1 MARGELTPLDKKYKA
16 IISNNIVEIAQ
27 RKNMR
32 QADIVHQSGLA
43 KSTINGYINGTSIP
57 TSDNL
62 LNLSHALTVSPAD
75 IDPRYKSNAEPI
87 EDKSEIDPRFATE
100 PKTPADNYD
109 LDAML
114 DNAHSYDGKPL
125 DDHDRELIRQ
135 YLKALLNK

>member
-1 MARGELTPLDKKYKA
+1 MAKTNPQDAKNRQVFSTNLNQLMKKQG
-16 IISNNIVEIAQ
+16 IRQVDIHRSLNIP
-27 RKNMR
+27 
-32 QADIVHQSGLA
+32 
-43 KSTINGYINGTSIP
+43 KSTITGYVKGTSLP
-57 TSDNL
+57 N
-62 LNLSHALTVSPAD
+62 NE
-75 IDPRYKSNAEPI
+75 NI
-87 EDKSEIDPRFATE
+87 EKLAKFFKVDKSEIDPRFATE

>member
-43 KSTINGYINGTSIP
+43 KSTINGYFKGTSIP
-57 TSDNL
+57 TRDNL
-62 LNLSHALTVSPAD
+62 LKLAHALNVSPGD
-75 IDPRYKSNAEPI
+75 IDPRYKSN
-87 EDKSEIDPRFATE
+87 TE

>member
-1 MARGELTPLDKKYKA
+1 MSKNELTPQEIKYRKIHSNTLNDLHNRSGKKQIDITREVGIPASTLTGYFKGTRLPA
-16 IISNNIVEIAQ
+16 PENVE
-27 RKNMR
+27 K
-32 QADIVHQSGLA
+32 LA
-43 KSTINGYINGTSIP
+43 KFFK
-57 TSDNL
+57 
-62 LNLSHALTVSPAD
+62 V
-75 IDPRYKSNAEPI
+75 
-87 EDKSEIDPRFATE
+87 DKSEIDPRFATE

>member
-43 KSTINGYINGTSIP
+43 KSTINGYFKGTSIP
-57 TSDNL
+57 TRDNL
-62 LNLSHALTVSPAD
+62 LKLAHALNVSPAD
-75 IDPRYKSNAEPI
+75 IDPRYKSN
-87 EDKSEIDPRFATE
+87 TE

>member
-43 KSTINGYINGTSIP
+43 KSTINGYFKGTSIP
-57 TSDNL
+57 TRDNL
-62 LNLSHALTVSPAD
+62 LKLAHALNVSPGD
-75 IDPRYKSNAEPI
+75 IDPRYKSN
-87 EDKSEIDPRFATE
+87 TE
-100 PKTPADNYD
+100 PKTTADSYD